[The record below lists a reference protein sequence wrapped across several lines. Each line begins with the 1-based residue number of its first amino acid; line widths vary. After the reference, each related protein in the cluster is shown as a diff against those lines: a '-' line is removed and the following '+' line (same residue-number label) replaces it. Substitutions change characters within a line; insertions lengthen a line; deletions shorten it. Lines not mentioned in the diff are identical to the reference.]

1 MVTGE
6 NGERYLL
13 TNAHS
18 VEYWSQ
24 ASLGSLQDVAY
35 QANATAICSQMPTA
49 WDAGVGWRLEC
60 YSSPKGAYCICS
72 PI

>member
-24 ASLGSLQDVAY
+24 ASLGCWLLGSFQCYLLTNAHSVAF
-35 QANATAICSQMPTA
+35 S
-49 WDAGVGWRLEC
+49 G
-60 YSSPKGAYCICS
+60 GA
-72 PI
+72 

>member
-24 ASLGSLQDVAY
+24 ASLVALRVLAFGWVPP
-35 QANATAICSQMPTA
+35 QA
-49 WDAGVGWRLEC
+49 G
-60 YSSPKGAYCICS
+60 
-72 PI
+72 